1 MKYQST
7 YLLNQV
13 AILPGQLFKQ
23 LHLDWQEALSDLEEH
38 IDLIEVTI
46 DKGTVTPEF
55 GNIFRALNVPLST
68 VKVVIFGQDPYP
80 TAGMAQ
86 GLAFSAPSDIVRV
99 PASLKNIFAE
109 LHSDLAKPLRSNP
122 DLSDWADQ
130 GVLLLNRI
138 LTTETENS
146 LAHANLKWEKVTDRV
161 AQVLGKSDVVA
172 VCWGNY
178 AQEVSHFFEK
188 EWLVCSAHPSP
199 LSAYRGFFGSKP
211 FSKVNHIL
219 EKNGIQPVVW

>member
-1 MKYQST
+1 M

-23 LHLDWQEALSDLEEH
+23 LHPDWQEALCDLEKH
-38 IDLIEVTI
+38 IDVIEMSI
-46 DKGTVTPEF
+46 DKSSVAPDF
-55 GNIFRALNVPLST
+55 SNIFRALNAPLST
-68 VKVVIFGQDPYP
+68 VKAVIFGQDPYP
-80 TAGMAQ
+80 TAGVAQ
-86 GLAFSAPSDIVRV
+86 GLAFSAPSDIDRI
-99 PASLKNIFAE
+99 PASLKNIFTE
-109 LHSDLAKPLRSNP
+109 LQSDLGRPFRSNP

-138 LTTETENS
+138 LTTESENS
-146 LAHANLKWEKVTDRV
+146 LSHTNLKWEEVTDRV
-161 AQVLGKSDVVA
+161 AQVLGKYDVVA

-178 AQEVSHFFEK
+178 AQEVSHFFRK

-211 FSKVNHIL
+211 FSKVNNIL
-219 EKNGIQPVVW
+219 EKNGIQPVLW